1 MKTKLEGEEVE
12 KWKNETEVRGY
23 EKGAGGG
30 EGERQHG
37 SGGGERWRLTK
48 EKTRGGDRKK
58 AWLEALTERGK
69 RSASKKAQRH
79 DEREK
84 LEIRRSDCRGK
95 KKEMENEPE
104 EKKSSN

>member
-37 SGGGERWRLTK
+37 WGGGWK
-48 EKTRGGDRKK
+48 VK
-58 AWLEALTERGK
+58 A
-69 RSASKKAQRH
+69 
-79 DEREK
+79 DEREDK
-84 LEIRRSDCRGK
+84 GRW
-95 KKEMENEPE
+95 
-104 EKKSSN
+104 